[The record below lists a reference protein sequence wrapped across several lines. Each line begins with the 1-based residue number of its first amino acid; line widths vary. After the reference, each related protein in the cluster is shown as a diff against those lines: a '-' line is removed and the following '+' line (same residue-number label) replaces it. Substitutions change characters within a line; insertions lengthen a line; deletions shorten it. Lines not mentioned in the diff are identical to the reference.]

1 MPPVFRG
8 RGGLLSRMSCSLR
21 REEDLPGRGRTAR
34 EDLPESLKTNQKIE
48 QRPQEKKKL
57 SQTGPLLG
65 LGKGGIRIV
74 KTSESSASIVTAVK
88 IKYPSDHAK

>member
-1 MPPVFRG
+1 M
-8 RGGLLSRMSCSLR
+8 
-21 REEDLPGRGRTAR
+21 
-34 EDLPESLKTNQKIE
+34 NQKVE